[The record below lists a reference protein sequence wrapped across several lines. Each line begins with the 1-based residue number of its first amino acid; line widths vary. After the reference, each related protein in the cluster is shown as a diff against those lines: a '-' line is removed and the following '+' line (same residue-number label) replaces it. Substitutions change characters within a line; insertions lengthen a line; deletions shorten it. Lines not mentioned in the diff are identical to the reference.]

1 MMLGTERPSCLE
13 LSFNSV
19 SLGTNYVLGTGLAAG
34 DGAVG
39 KVPAF
44 LGGVFPYLTG
54 GKQAACV

>member
-13 LSFNSV
+13 LSFNSL
-19 SLGTNYVLGTGLAAG
+19 SLGTSHVLGTGLAAG

-44 LGGVFPYLTG
+44 LEGVFSYLTE
-54 GKQAACV
+54 GKQATCM